1 MNVQRN
7 TNLVSWT
14 NLMNE
19 KRWTNL
25 MNEKRNSFIE
35 RIAEKSL
42 MDKIRILKKRIGLK
56 SILKVTRIESD
67 FRWIQK

>member
-7 TNLVSWT
+7 TNLVS
-14 NLMNE
+14 
-19 KRWTNL
+19 WTNL

-56 SILKVTRIESD
+56 SDLKVMRIESD

>member
-7 TNLVSWT
+7 TNLVS
-14 NLMNE
+14 
-19 KRWTNL
+19 WTNL

-42 MDKIRILKKRIGLK
+42 MDKIQILKKRIGLK
-56 SILKVTRIESD
+56 SVLKVTRIESD

>member
-19 KRWTNL
+19 KH
-25 MNEKRNSFIE
+25 NSFIE

-42 MDKIRILKKRIGLK
+42 MDKIQILKKRIGLK
-56 SILKVTRIESD
+56 SDLKVTRIESD

>member
-7 TNLVSWT
+7 TNLVS
-14 NLMNE
+14 
-19 KRWTNL
+19 WTNL

-42 MDKIRILKKRIGLK
+42 MDKIRILKNRIGLK

>member
-1 MNVQRN
+1 MNLQRN
-7 TNLVSWT
+7 TNLVS
-14 NLMNE
+14 
-19 KRWTNL
+19 WTNL

-56 SILKVTRIESD
+56 SDLKVMRIESD

>member
-7 TNLVSWT
+7 TNLVS
-14 NLMNE
+14 
-19 KRWTNL
+19 WTNL

>member
-19 KRWTNL
+19 KRD
-25 MNEKRNSFIE
+25 SFIE

-56 SILKVTRIESD
+56 SDLKVMRIESD

>member
-7 TNLVSWT
+7 TNLVS
-14 NLMNE
+14 
-19 KRWTNL
+19 WTNL

-56 SILKVTRIESD
+56 SVLKVTRIESD

>member
-7 TNLVSWT
+7 TNLVS
-14 NLMNE
+14 L
-19 KRWTNL
+19 TNL

-35 RIAEKSL
+35 RITDKSL
-42 MDKIRILKKRIGLK
+42 KGKIRISKKRIGLK
-56 SILKVTRIESD
+56 SDLKVTRIESD

>member
-19 KRWTNL
+19 KR
-25 MNEKRNSFIE
+25 NSFIE
-35 RIAEKSL
+35 RIAGKSL

-56 SILKVTRIESD
+56 SDLKVTRIESD
-67 FRWIQK
+67 DYA

>member
-19 KRWTNL
+19 KR
-25 MNEKRNSFIE
+25 NSFIE
-35 RIAEKSL
+35 RIAGKSL
-42 MDKIRILKKRIGLK
+42 MDKIRMLKKRIGLK
-56 SILKVTRIESD
+56 SDLKVTSIESD

>member
-7 TNLVSWT
+7 TNLVS
-14 NLMNE
+14 
-19 KRWTNL
+19 WTNL

-42 MDKIRILKKRIGLK
+42 MDKIRI
-56 SILKVTRIESD
+56 
-67 FRWIQK
+67 

>member
-19 KRWTNL
+19 KR
-25 MNEKRNSFIE
+25 NSFIE
-35 RIAEKSL
+35 RIAEKRL

>member
-1 MNVQRN
+1 
-7 TNLVSWT
+7 
-14 NLMNE
+14 
-19 KRWTNL
+19 

>member
-19 KRWTNL
+19 KR
-25 MNEKRNSFIE
+25 NSFIE
-35 RIAEKSL
+35 RIAEKSI

-56 SILKVTRIESD
+56 SVLKVTRIESD

>member
-7 TNLVSWT
+7 TNLVS
-14 NLMNE
+14 
-19 KRWTNL
+19 WTNL

-42 MDKIRILKKRIGLK
+42 MGKIRILKKRIGLK
-56 SILKVTRIESD
+56 SDLKITRIESD

>member
-7 TNLVSWT
+7 TNLVS
-14 NLMNE
+14 
-19 KRWTNL
+19 WTNL

-42 MDKIRILKKRIGLK
+42 MDKIRILKERIGLK

>member
-19 KRWTNL
+19 KR
-25 MNEKRNSFIE
+25 NSFIE
-35 RIAEKSL
+35 RIAEKRL
-42 MDKIRILKKRIGLK
+42 MGKIRILKKRIGLK
-56 SILKVTRIESD
+56 SLLKVTRIESD